1 MALIFLSYCN
11 DDKNQIDYIIDN
23 LNLNPAHYSL
33 WHYKKDSKNQPTMDE
48 VKTVLSE
55 SDIFIIVITQS
66 SLNSLFVQEELTEAI
81 KLKERGQIK
90 AIYPILLDNP
100 NNIDLASKIIKFFR
114 SLPISYTNSTDEAI
128 ARIKMMI
135 QRY

>member
-1 MALIFLSYCN
+1 
-11 DDKNQIDYIIDN
+11 
-23 LNLNPAHYSL
+23 
-33 WHYKKDSKNQPTMDE
+33 MDE

-114 SLPISYTNSTDEAI
+114 SLPVSYTNSTSDSLYI
-128 ARIKMMI
+128 LT
-135 QRY
+135 